1 MRLNEVF
8 DELSEEDLEE
18 GAKLVWA
25 RSGNKLV
32 RKYRCQG
39 GKRHGR
45 VVSSPTMCNAPIDIK
60 KRQKFKQTK
69 LAKGA
74 KMARKARKTKR
85 TNPASLRLKRLNR
98 REE

>member
-8 DELSEEDLEE
+8 EELEEIDEGLVTE

-45 VVSSPTMCNAPIDIK
+45 VVNSATACNAPINIK

-74 KMARKARKTKR
+74 RMTRKAKKTKR
-85 TNPASLRLKRLNR
+85 TNPASKAVTAF
-98 REE
+98 E